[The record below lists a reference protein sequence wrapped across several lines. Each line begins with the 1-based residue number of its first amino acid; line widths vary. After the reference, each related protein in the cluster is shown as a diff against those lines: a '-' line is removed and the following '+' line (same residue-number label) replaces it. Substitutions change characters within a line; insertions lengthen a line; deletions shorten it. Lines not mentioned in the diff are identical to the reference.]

1 MDLKTFKFPDVTVAD
16 AAFPTFDTIPE
27 LLKEAISREFH
38 RNYNPYNELFSE
50 LFFNGGTVQ
59 FKPDVDPEY
68 QNRVWSYCRSFMG
81 SWAPK
86 HQDKAAIC
94 AMLMSEILEP
104 ELKKE

>member
-27 LLKEAISREFH
+27 LLKEAISRGFH

-68 QNRVWSYCRSFMG
+68 QNRVNEQFNKIY
-81 SWAPK
+81 
-86 HQDKAAIC
+86 
-94 AMLMSEILEP
+94 
-104 ELKKE
+104 KKLGNIKKYLYLCQTF